1 MLFSIENWLPR
12 KRWIRKPKAIRR
24 RLRTAAGSVQPTMVE
39 LLEGRCVPS
48 ITSLFNAG
56 ALSVVSDGADTIDL
70 GTNSA
75 GNMTLNGA
83 TLLTSGGSTI
93 SANSVTS
100 LNVTGGSS
108 NNVIDLGGVTLIG
121 FPALTQLNVDG
132 GAGNDLIIGS
142 QFADHISG
150 QWGND
155 TIDGG
160 LGFDTL
166 SGGGGNDLVDGSPS
180 SGPSVTVIGT
190 DTVVGGAH
198 GADLIFVGSGNNA
211 LGNGSEILL
220 ETLATENN
228 PSSPKT
234 TEPARSG
241 TTGSSSANTAQS
253 VNGTSSSG
261 NAINPSHTSHEPAE
275 NDPKDT
281 LEDHAANHI
290 HWQKELTRSPP
301 LSIASNGMLAAS
313 DAHSFLAS
321 LSSRDQ
327 SLQVLSRIEAKS
339 QSLSA
344 NSDASTQK
352 PNDATGLIDISD
364 QPAKKSAKRPVAATK
379 PNSPNS
385 ATDIALIA
393 ARVALP
399 NSQTRSRPVQPAR
412 NVPAI
417 FTKDAD
423 GGFIE
428 LTATAAG
435 QTPQNRGELRRAGN
449 LTRHNQVDAEI
460 GRFVAFGEAD
470 HFDRTLAITLPKK
483 VTAADTIGDPGSEA
497 MSSTRQLSWGLALT
511 TGLAAMFF
519 RPRVDHR
526 FVRLLKTRFHQATNV
541 FWPMLRKLSLN
552 RGTVSAHR
560 TLTPRR

>member
-1 MLFSIENWLPR
+1 MLFSFENWLPR
-12 KRWIRKPKAIRR
+12 KRWIGKPKAIRR
-24 RLRTAAGSVQPTMVE
+24 RLRTAAGSAQPTMVE

-132 GAGNDLIIGS
+132 GAGNDLIISS

-166 SGGGGNDLVDGSPS
+166 SGGGGNDLVDGS
-180 SGPSVTVIGT
+180 
-190 DTVVGGAH
+190 
-198 GADLIFVGSGNNA
+198 
-211 LGNGSEILL
+211 
-220 ETLATENN
+220 
-228 PSSPKT
+228 
-234 TEPARSG
+234 
-241 TTGSSSANTAQS
+241 SSSANTAQS

-301 LSIASNGMLAAS
+301 LSIAANGMPAAF

-321 LSSRDQ
+321 LSSRDL
-327 SLQVLSRIEAKS
+327 SLQVLSRIEAKP
-339 QSLSA
+339 QNMSA
-344 NSDASTQK
+344 NSVGSTQT
-352 PNDATGLIDISD
+352 PSDTTGLIDISD
-364 QPAKKSAKRPVAATK
+364 QPAKKSAKRPVSATN
-379 PNSPNS
+379 PVSPNS

-393 ARVALP
+393 VRVALP
-399 NSQTRSRPVQPAR
+399 KSQTRSRPVQPAR

-417 FTKDAD
+417 FTQDAD

-483 VTAADTIGDPGSEA
+483 VTAAETNDEA
-497 MSSTRQLSWGLALT
+497 TSGPIRSTQQLSWGLALT
-511 TGLAAMFF
+511 AGLAAVFSQ
-519 RPRVDHR
+519 PRLHRRVARLLENRWRQARSVLDHR
-526 FVRLLKTRFHQATNV
+526 VAGAQDDLVDVIQTADKYR
-541 FWPMLRKLSLN
+541 
-552 RGTVSAHR
+552 
-560 TLTPRR
+560 

>member
-1 MLFSIENWLPR
+1 MVCEL
-12 KRWIRKPKAIRR
+12 
-24 RLRTAAGSVQPTMVE
+24 TAE
-39 LLEGRCVPS
+39 
-48 ITSLFNAG
+48 
-56 ALSVVSDGADTIDL
+56 
-70 GTNSA
+70 
-75 GNMTLNGA
+75 
-83 TLLTSGGSTI
+83 
-93 SANSVTS
+93 
-100 LNVTGGSS
+100 
-108 NNVIDLGGVTLIG
+108 
-121 FPALTQLNVDG
+121 
-132 GAGNDLIIGS
+132 
-142 QFADHISG
+142 
-150 QWGND
+150 
-155 TIDGG
+155 
-160 LGFDTL
+160 
-166 SGGGGNDLVDGSPS
+166 
-180 SGPSVTVIGT
+180 
-190 DTVVGGAH
+190 
-198 GADLIFVGSGNNA
+198 LIFVGSGNDA

-301 LSIASNGMLAAS
+301 LSIISNGMPAAS

-385 ATDIALIA
+385 VTDIALIA

-483 VTAADTIGDPGSEA
+483 VTAADSIGDPGSEA